1 MPNEGETT
9 EANGDLIIAP
19 PLYPEEDPQG
29 KAEDEEENEEE
40 KDDQEEEDEEDGDVN
55 VIPISLPVA
64 VPEKLAGCF
73 ESGKKLLSVFE

>member
-1 MPNEGETT
+1 MPKEGETT

-19 PLYPEEDPQG
+19 PQEPEEDPQG

-40 KDDQEEEDEEDGDVN
+40 KTVQEEEDEEDGDVT

-64 VPEKLAGCF
+64 VPDKLAGF
-73 ESGKKLLSVFE
+73 YESGKKLLSVFE